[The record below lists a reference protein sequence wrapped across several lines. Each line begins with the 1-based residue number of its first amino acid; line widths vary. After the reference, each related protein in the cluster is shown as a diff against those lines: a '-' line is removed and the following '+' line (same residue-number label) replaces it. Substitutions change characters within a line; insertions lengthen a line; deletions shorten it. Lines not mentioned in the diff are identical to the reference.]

1 MFHPI
6 PLSPLRSHKPHPAL
20 HGTVVQDFQ
29 IAIVVQRGKRVIE
42 FFFFFLSDGARG
54 VRGAWAKEGESAQR
68 SGRTVGGKKSTLLL
82 LDGGSPCD
90 TY

>member
-6 PLSPLRSHKPHPAL
+6 PLSPPRSHKPHPAL
-20 HGTVVQDFQ
+20 HGTVVQEFQ

-42 FFFFFLSDGARG
+42 FFFFVEGGLRVSQLG
-54 VRGAWAKEGESAQR
+54 VAAERWGEEIH
-68 SGRTVGGKKSTLLL
+68 TLALTLL